1 MEHKHLLIN
10 ATFNK
15 TPFLEVDFTSSWI
28 KKIVSKIDM
37 DLLYEPVSVKCNEPN
52 NEGISAFCL
61 ITTSHIALH
70 SWEKSEPNLVQLDVY
85 SCKDFDQFL
94 ILEEFRKFSPIRL
107 GCKYLDR
114 AIENTKGW
122 EMGRNTGI

>member
-10 ATFNK
+10 ATFK
-15 TPFLEVDFTSSWI
+15 TTPFLEVDFTSLWI
-28 KKIVSKIDM
+28 RKIVSKIDM

-70 SWEKSEPNLVQLDVY
+70 SWEKSDPNLVQLDIY
-85 SCKDFDQFL
+85 SCKNFSQSL
-94 ILEEFRKFSPIRL
+94 ILEEFRKFNPIGL

-122 EMGRNTGI
+122 EMGSEIGI

>member
-10 ATFNK
+10 ATFDS
-15 TPFLEVDFTSSWI
+15 TPFKDTNFTSDWI
-28 KKIVSKIDM
+28 RFIVSKIDM
-37 DLLYEPVSVKCNEPN
+37 ELLHEPVSVYCDAPN

-70 SWEKSEPNLVQLDVY
+70 SWGKTSPNLVQLDIY
-85 SCKDFDQFL
+85 SCKEFNRDL
-94 ILEEFRKFSPIRL
+94 ILEEMKKFSPTRL

-114 AIENTKGW
+114 SIKNTIGW
-122 EMGRNTGI
+122 QMGEESGI